1 MLRCGSGN
9 GIRATPSL
17 RFADSPHINGVTR
30 HDGHPPWA
38 HPTRILGVVCQDST
52 SRATSATSSAE
63 RSASVE
69 AAFSRTCAGDV
80 APAMTDE
87 TTG

>member
-1 MLRCGSGN
+1 M
-9 GIRATPSL
+9 GI
-17 RFADSPHINGVTR
+17 
-30 HDGHPPWA
+30 HDGHPA
-38 HPTRILGVVCQDST
+38 RTLGVAGQDST
-52 SRATSATSSAE
+52 SRATSATSSAD